1 MKTLD
6 LVRAIA
12 SGDTQAA
19 QQTFDTLAQERVDSQ
34 LSERHEEVTASM
46 FETNEAYRGKHPEK
60 IREVIGHKE
69 TKGMVTVKL
78 NNGTKHQIHAK
89 DTMGKMP
96 KTGEH
101 ISKYMKEGYEI
112 EEILEE
118 ITEEEFNALDEATQE
133 LYELSKTTLGS
144 YVKKATQSY
153 ANHSVDREKHREASH
168 TVSRL
173 DHNAPNAVKDAVRTA
188 SRAMDKAANKSD
200 DMRLK
205 RGMGIHKA
213 IGKLTK

>member
-89 DTMGKMP
+89 DTGGKMP
-96 KTGEH
+96 NVGEH
-101 ISKYMKEGYEI
+101 ISKYMKEGYDI

-118 ITEEEFNALDEATQE
+118 ITEEEFKALDEATQE

-144 YVKKATQSY
+144 YVRKVTPKLAHAHSEHEKARENSQLTNRMAFRAHPEVKHAMKKAEDALDTEARRQGK
-153 ANHSVDREKHREASH
+153 NRDKH
-168 TVSRL
+168 
-173 DHNAPNAVKDAVRTA
+173 
-188 SRAMDKAANKSD
+188 
-200 DMRLK
+200 
-205 RGMGIHKA
+205 GMGIHRA
-213 IGKLTK
+213 ITRLTK